1 MQSLVAWW
9 VQNVCRRHTCSD
21 RGLSKDSFVNCLSR
35 LKLSALIVVKQRL
48 IPPGPLR
55 PASLMKGALASL
67 LLWKEKDA
75 FSSLAVALH
84 TSTGPPLNCHHMKDA
99 GARPTKLTVKLNI
112 YFQYLKTY
120 ILSSA
125 VVVENIDFWN
135 TSLPLESW
143 PSSES
148 IREA

>member
-1 MQSLVAWW
+1 MCADATLAL
-9 VQNVCRRHTCSD
+9 T
-21 RGLSKDSFVNCLSR
+21 GLSEDSLVNCLSR
-35 LKLSALIVVKQRL
+35 LKLTALIVVKQRL

-84 TSTGPPLNCHHMKDA
+84 MSTGPPLNCHHMKDA
-99 GARPTKLTVKLNI
+99 GAHPTELTVKLNI
-112 YFQYLKTY
+112 YFPYLQTY

-125 VVVENIDFWN
+125 VVVENIDF
-135 TSLPLESW
+135 
-143 PSSES
+143 
-148 IREA
+148 